1 MSTQND
7 SFTLKNIKENQLLRY
22 LGWTSLVETQSPDK
36 RSLCGTLQFQK
47 IIKNFVNCRTLGY
60 LSAIFNNR
68 LLQMKSIN
76 PVACSKLWWLS
87 LTAND
92 FVFLWENIRYSSL
105 LWVPPIE
112 IKQVFR
118 YSILMLIWR
127 TQIERRHWTI
137 IRKNTS

>member
-76 PVACSKLWWLS
+76 PVACSKL
-87 LTAND
+87 
-92 FVFLWENIRYSSL
+92 
-105 LWVPPIE
+105 
-112 IKQVFR
+112 
-118 YSILMLIWR
+118 
-127 TQIERRHWTI
+127 
-137 IRKNTS
+137 